1 MELCN
6 ELGRHPSESS
16 TDRAIISEGLHAVL
30 QMLWPITP
38 HVSEHLW
45 QQLTGQTFVE
55 SLWPVVDD
63 DALDRDELEI
73 VVQVNGKVRGK
84 VLVPA
89 SADNAAIE
97 ALAMD
102 QDNVKRFLADKTVR
116 KVIVVPQ
123 KLVNIVAQ

>member
-1 MELCN
+1 
-6 ELGRHPSESS
+6 
-16 TDRAIISEGLHAVL
+16 
-30 QMLWPITP
+30 MLWPITP
-38 HVSEHLW
+38 HIAEHLW
-45 QQLTGQTFVE
+45 QQLTGQAFVE

-63 DALDRDELEI
+63 NALDRDELEI

-84 VLVPA
+84 VMVPA

-97 ALAMD
+97 ALAME